1 VTSERKIL
9 SVDIVTLFPEM
20 LAGFFEVG
28 VLKAARVAGL
38 IQIRLHNLR
47 DFTDDAHHQVD
58 DRPYGGG
65 PGMVL
70 KVEPLHRAVEAI
82 RQPQAR
88 TQVLLTSAQGQRFDQ
103 ASAKA
108 LSGYDQLIVLC
119 GRYEGVDERTLSF
132 VDRELSIGDYV
143 LCGGDLAAAVISEAV
158 CRLVPGVVGDAESVS
173 TDSFYEAPLLGV
185 PQYTRPPVFNGLA
198 VPEVLLSGNHEQV
211 ATWRREQALKKTL
224 QNRPEL
230 LRRNG

>member
-1 VTSERKIL
+1 MR
-9 SVDIVTLFPEM
+9 VDIVTIFPEM
-20 LAGFFEVG
+20 LDGFFEFG

-38 IQIRLHNLR
+38 IQIQLHNLR
-47 DFTDDAHHQVD
+47 DFTDNAHQQVD

-70 KVEPLHRAVEAI
+70 KVEPLHRAVETI
-82 RQPQAR
+82 RQPGAR
-88 TQVLLTSAQGQRFDQ
+88 SQVLLTSAQGKRFDQ
-103 ASAKA
+103 ATAKC

-119 GRYEGVDERTLSF
+119 GRYEGVDERVLSF

-143 LCGGDLAAAVISEAV
+143 LCGGDVAAAVISEAV
-158 CRLVPGVVGDAESVS
+158 CRLVPGVVGDAESVT
-173 TDSFYEAPLLGV
+173 TDSFYDAPLLGV
-185 PQYTRPPVFNGLA
+185 PQYTRPPVYNGLA

-230 LRRNG
+230 LQKKD